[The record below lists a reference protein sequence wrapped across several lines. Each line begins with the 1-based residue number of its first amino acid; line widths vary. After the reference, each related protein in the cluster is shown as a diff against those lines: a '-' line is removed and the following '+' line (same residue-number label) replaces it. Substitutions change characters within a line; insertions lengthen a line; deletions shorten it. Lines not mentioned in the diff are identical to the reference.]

1 MTPAEKIAAAI
12 TRLEQFTDPA
22 AEEWAIRLGKTT
34 DVIIAG
40 TSVPVAS
47 NLFSWNADEIVT
59 LHRTLDAQLAI
70 LRGALGGARDLDDGA
85 MPDEPASTVDA
96 LNLADAILGE
106 ST

>member
-70 LRGALGGARDLDDGA
+70 LRNSAAFRIGGDYTHELA
-85 MPDEPASTVDA
+85 
-96 LNLADAILGE
+96 LADAILGE
-106 ST
+106 PT